1 MPRCWIA
8 VPIVLALAAGLGPR
22 PSAQTAPAG
31 QTRIGVKV
39 TLGGQPV
46 EGGPRGVAPIEGAE
60 RR

>member
-39 TLGGQPV
+39 TLGGTAR
-46 EGGPRGVAPIEGAE
+46 RGRTARGRAN
-60 RR
+60 RRR